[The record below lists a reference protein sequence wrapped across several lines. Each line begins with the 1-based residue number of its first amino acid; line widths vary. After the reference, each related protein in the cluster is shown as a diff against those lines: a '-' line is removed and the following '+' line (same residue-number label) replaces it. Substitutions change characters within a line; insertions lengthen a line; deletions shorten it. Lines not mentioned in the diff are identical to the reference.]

1 MREEHDALLPAS
13 AYGNLANAVREVG
26 RGKIAA
32 MDLVPGSRV
41 LMAESD
47 VGCTGSME
55 KKQGGLWRGYL
66 GGICMLTRIAN
77 LSSCLIN

>member
-1 MREEHDALLPAS
+1 MREERDALLPAS

-26 RGKIAA
+26 RGKNTA
-32 MDLVPGSRV
+32 MGLVPGSRL

-47 VGCTGSME
+47 VGCVGTVE
-55 KKQGGLWRGYL
+55 KQGSLWWGYL

>member
-1 MREEHDALLPAS
+1 MLCSLLPHTGTWLMQSEKS
-13 AYGNLANAVREVG
+13 AE
-26 RGKIAA
+26 GKTLPWV
-32 MDLVPGSRV
+32 LVPGSRL

-47 VGCTGSME
+47 VGCAGTVE
-55 KKQGGLWRGYL
+55 KQGSLWWGYL